1 MSAGAWAVIAILIAI
16 ALIVGPLT
24 TLKIISNRRDA
35 AVPVPPAG
43 LRESLL
49 RLLPVLSHL
58 PAELRERHAQRV
70 ALFLKHKTFVG
81 CDGLQ
86 VEDDMRIAIA
96 ALACLLVLQP
106 DALRG
111 GLFPAVR
118 KILLYPDA
126 FLVPVTEPDELGLV
140 DDEPQ
145 ERIGESWQG
154 DRVVLSWADVQAA
167 LQGDEVN
174 VVVHEFAHQLDDES
188 LSAEG
193 APNLPDY
200 QRWSDVMQ
208 QEFERLQRQRRPRV
222 LDPYGA
228 TSPAEFFGVVTEAF
242 IQRGAEL
249 AQHHP
254 QLYELL
260 RDTFGYDTRNWRW
273 GSSDAALPSY
283 R

>member
-1 MSAGAWAVIAILIAI
+1 MSPAAWAVVAIVIAV

-24 TLKIISNRRDA
+24 TLKIISNRRNA
-35 AVPVPPAG
+35 TAPAPPAD

-49 RLLPVLSHL
+49 KRLPVLEHL
-58 PAELRERHAQRV
+58 SAELRERHAQRT
-70 ALFLKHKTFVG
+70 ALFLKHKRYVG

-86 VEDDMRIAIA
+86 VDDDMRLAVA
-96 ALACLLVLQP
+96 GLACLLVLQP
-106 DALRG
+106 DAIRD
-111 GLFPAVR
+111 GLFPAVK

-126 FLVPVTEPDELGLV
+126 FLVPVTEPDEFGLV

-154 DRVVLSWADVQAA
+154 DRVVLSWRDVQAA
-167 LQGDEVN
+167 LAGDETN

-188 LSAEG
+188 LTAEG

-200 QRWSDVMQ
+200 ARWSEIMQ
-208 QEFERLQRQRRPRV
+208 QEFERLRRQRRPRV

-228 TSPAEFFGVVTEAF
+228 ESPAEFFGVVAEAF

-254 QLYELL
+254 KLYELL
-260 RDTFGYDTRNWRW
+260 RDTFGYDTRDWVW
-273 GSSDAALPSY
+273 PQPAQSDG
-283 R
+283 